1 MGRAKLSDQA
11 KKANGTF
18 RKSRSNQL
26 QPTPEPVDIPP
37 PPEGMDPGEA
47 AVWVELAA
55 SIGTA
60 RVVSEAD
67 LPAWRRFVGA
77 VWLADQTSADE
88 SASVGERCRAAG
100 AMLTWFTAFGATPHS
115 RSRATTA
122 PPKKAFSPLDEFM
135 S

>member
-1 MGRAKLSDQA
+1 MNK
-11 KKANGTF
+11 
-18 RKSRSNQL
+18 L

-37 PPEGMDPGEA
+37 PPEGMEAGEA
-47 AVWVELAA
+47 AVWVELAGH
-55 SIGTA
+55 IGPS

-77 VWLADQTSADE
+77 VWLADQTAADE
-88 SASVGERCRAAG
+88 ESSVGEKCRAAG

-115 RSRATTA
+115 RSRATKA
-122 PPKKAFSPLDEFM
+122 PPKKIADPVDEFL